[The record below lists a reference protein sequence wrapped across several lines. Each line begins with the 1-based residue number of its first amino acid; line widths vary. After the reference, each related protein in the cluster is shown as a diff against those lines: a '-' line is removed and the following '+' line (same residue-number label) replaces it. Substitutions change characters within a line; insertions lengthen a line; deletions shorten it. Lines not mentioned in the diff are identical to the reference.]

1 MHVNNKSK
9 NKAKYFNQ
17 TCITRN
23 RIAHHEGV
31 KK

>member
-17 TCITRN
+17 TYIIGN
-23 RIAHHEGV
+23 KIVHHNGV